1 MNDIKITA
9 YRGFSAVSGETNL
22 TTVITNIR
30 NGAYFHTVQKVEQ
43 HLRLGDLAK
52 ANAVKK
58 QLPFFTLT
66 GNYSSLRQ
74 AHSLLRYNPVITIDV
89 DGLAGGCCPPVARG

>member
-1 MNDIKITA
+1 MNNIKITA

-58 QLPFFTLT
+58 QLPFSRSREITPRCGRRT
-66 GNYSSLRQ
+66 ACCATTPSS
-74 AHSLLRYNPVITIDV
+74 P
-89 DGLAGGCCPPVARG
+89 